1 VVAALLQGV
10 VAGLAI
16 AMPLGAVGVL
26 LLHEAINRGWR
37 LAAAAAVG
45 VALVDVCYATIA
57 VGATGT
63 VQSLLHGHQTPVRR
77 VAAVVLVVIA
87 VRGLRGL
94 WQQRPVGGT
103 DGGADADGGPGADE
117 GPATDDGLGP
127 SSTSGGPSAAAMTR
141 RFFALTAL
149 NPVTALYFAAL
160 TTALSSLHDGG
171 FGRAASFVAGV
182 FAGSLAWQLV
192 LTGVGAA
199 AGGRMPPRAKRLVSL
214 VGYLVVLGF
223 ALGLASSTGG

>member
-1 VVAALLQGV
+1 MGAAWLQGV

-16 AMPLGAVGVL
+16 AMPLGAIGVL
-26 LLHEAINRGWR
+26 LLHEAINRGWL
-37 LAAAAAVG
+37 LAAAAALG
-45 VALVDVCYATIA
+45 VALVDLCYATIA

-63 VQSLLHGHQTPVRR
+63 VQSLLHGHETVVRR
-77 VAAVVLVVIA
+77 VAAVVLMVIA
-87 VRGLRGL
+87 ARGLLDL
-94 WQQRPVGGT
+94 WRLRPGGT
-103 DGGADADGGPGADE
+103 DGEAD
-117 GPATDDGLGP
+117 TDDGLGP
-127 SSTSGGPSAAAMTR
+127 TSASSGPSAAAMTR
-141 RFFALTAL
+141 RFFGLTAL

-160 TTALSSLHDGG
+160 TTALSSLHNGG
-171 FGRAASFVAGV
+171 PGPAVAFVGGV

-223 ALGLASSTGG
+223 ALGLASSPGG

>member
-1 VVAALLQGV
+1 MGAALLQGV

-37 LAAAAAVG
+37 PAAAAALG

-57 VGATGT
+57 VAATGT
-63 VQSLLHGHQTPVRR
+63 VQSLLKGHESVVHR
-77 VAAVVLVVIA
+77 VAAAVLLVIA
-87 VRGLRGL
+87 VHGLLTLWLQRRTEAARGSS
-94 WQQRPVGGT
+94 GG
-103 DGGADADGGPGADE
+103 DSEDAE
-117 GPATDDGLGP
+117 CDDGLGP
-127 SSTSGGPSAAAMTR
+127 TSASSGPTAATMTR

-160 TTALSSLHDGG
+160 TTALGSLHDGG
-171 FGRAASFVAGV
+171 VGPAASFVAGV
-182 FAGSLAWQLV
+182 LAGSLAWQLV
-192 LTGVGAA
+192 LTGVGAV

-223 ALGLASSTGG
+223 AVGLASSSGG

>member
-1 VVAALLQGV
+1 MGAALLQGV
-10 VAGLAI
+10 IAGLAI
-16 AMPLGAVGVL
+16 AMPLGAIGVL

-37 LAAAAAVG
+37 LAAAAALG
-45 VALVDVCYATIA
+45 VALVDLGYASVA

-63 VQSLLHGHQTPVRR
+63 VQSLLRGHETEVRR
-77 VAAVVLVVIA
+77 VAAAVLLVIA
-87 VRGLRGL
+87 VRGLTVVWR
-94 WQQRPVGGT
+94 QRAAGGS
-103 DGGADADGGPGADE
+103 DDSL
-117 GPATDDGLGP
+117 DDGLGP
-127 SSTSGGPSAAAMTR
+127 TSSGPTSSGPTSSGPMPTGPSAATMTR
-141 RFFALTAL
+141 RFFALTVL

-171 FGRAASFVAGV
+171 LDHAVAFVAGV

-223 ALGLASSTGG
+223 AVGLASSSGG